1 VKKFRTDS
9 WLTAVAVILTTAPAL
24 AEPVAIVT
32 RVNGHVSARY
42 RSAPAASLVGRGYFC
57 NSGATLVT
65 VGNSCIELRMVRSGS
80 VVVIGPQTRVIL
92 GQKDHPRYY
101 RSSTS

>member
-9 WLTAVAVILTTAPAL
+9 WLTAVAVILTAAPAL

-42 RSAPAASLVGRGYFC
+42 RSAPAASSLSDHRHALYLVKRITLAIIAPRHPDNKNYF
-57 NSGATLVT
+57 VF
-65 VGNSCIELRMVRSGS
+65 
-80 VVVIGPQTRVIL
+80 
-92 GQKDHPRYY
+92 D
-101 RSSTS
+101 